1 MGYKN
6 SISGT
11 YSKQNVLL
19 KNKDQAGCKIR
30 EILNELYEDQAEDML
45 SERITDSKIQ
55 MALMQYSNAEIPG
68 FLSFDAFLGLIIP
81 EIKEL
86 KKPAFECIDEVYLV
100 LDEIANLILENITKR
115 TPQLKQE
122 LTDSIILYL

>member
-1 MGYKN
+1 
-6 SISGT
+6 
-11 YSKQNVLL
+11 
-19 KNKDQAGCKIR
+19 
-30 EILNELYEDQAEDML
+30 ML

>member
-1 MGYKN
+1 
-6 SISGT
+6 
-11 YSKQNVLL
+11 
-19 KNKDQAGCKIR
+19 
-30 EILNELYEDQAEDML
+30 
-45 SERITDSKIQ
+45 
-55 MALMQYSNAEIPG
+55 MALCWSGLTKLYNLNLIG